1 METMKTKPIIIIGM
15 LLLVVVYSCEEEYWP
30 EIDNYENLLVVNG
43 SIHTGK
49 GPYKVVLSLSSP
61 VQESAFLPLEGCEV
75 AIQESTG
82 YTETLGE
89 VEPGIY
95 MTSPDG
101 IRGQAGHKYKVTIKT
116 KEGKRYE
123 SEYKVIPEPIGIDTI
138 YAELEYKQ
146 DIDMSHDLVGYR
158 FILNSNKS
166 ASDTNYF
173 FWNLTETYEFTSD
186 FYIDYI
192 YKGYI
197 EKFPNFDSVYRCW
210 KTETV
215 PEIFILNTA
224 ELSTS
229 QVKNFPLIYV
239 TTETKKLTIRY
250 SLLVE
255 QFTIDYEN
263 YKFWRD
269 INNQITEGG
278 GLFTSQPF
286 QIRGNVKNVTNPD
299 EAVLGYF
306 MVAGI
311 STKRIFVNRP
321 PVDFYYQKCNPIT
334 DLRGL
339 GFTKPPDW
347 PIYLTVLP
355 SGKKAYSSEF
365 CFDCTLKGGNLNP
378 PEFWTY

>member
-1 METMKTKPIIIIGM
+1 MKTKPIFIIG
-15 LLLVVVYSCEEEYWP
+15 LLLLIMVYSCEEEYWP
-30 EIDNYENLLVVNG
+30 EIDNYENLLVVDG
-43 SIHTGK
+43 YIHTGQ
-49 GPYKVVLSLSSP
+49 GPYKIILSLSSP
-61 VQESAFLPLEGCEV
+61 VQESAFHPLTGCEV

-82 YTETLGE
+82 FAEMLDE

-116 KEGKRYE
+116 KEGKKYE
-123 SEYKVIPEPIGIDTI
+123 SKYKVIPEPIGIDTV

-158 FILNSNKS
+158 FILNSQES
-166 ASDTNYF
+166 ASDTTYF

-192 YKGYI
+192 YQGYV
-197 EKFPNFDSVYRCW
+197 ESFSNFDSVYKCW

-215 PEIFILNTA
+215 PEIFIFNTA
-224 ELSTS
+224 NLSIP
-229 QVKNFPLIYV
+229 QVKNFQLNYV

-255 QFTIDYEN
+255 QFTVDYEN
-263 YKFWRD
+263 YMFWKD

-278 GLFTSQPF
+278 GLFTTQPF
-286 QIRGNVKNVTNPD
+286 QVRGNVKNVNNPE

-321 PVDFYYQKCNPIT
+321 SVDFYYSKCNPIT

-339 GFTKPPDW
+339 GFTKPTEW

-355 SGKKAYSSEF
+355 SGKMAYSSEF
-365 CFDCTLKGGNLNP
+365 CFDCTLKGGKLDP
-378 PEFWTY
+378 PEFWTYQ